1 MDRVQLHLQ
10 LRSGYICAR
19 EFSVLPEPLQGTRR
33 LLSGEGLTD
42 FMFYLHHSYY
52 KRLGLP
58 AL

>member
-42 FMFYLHHSYY
+42 FMFYLHHF
-52 KRLGLP
+52 LL
-58 AL
+58 